1 MEKTQG
7 TGKTMMSDE
16 PPKHEWSGEERRGL
30 PIHIINYID
39 ARLHSVTDQFNGKI
53 DALSQEIYHL
63 TQSITSFIEKQDES
77 RHNCRVAVIEQCEKI
92 VDEAIPTHPD
102 NPDATP
108 AEKRKEHRKAHAS
121 WIRKVDEEM
130 EEWRALRKRVR
141 EWAAIGALG
150 LILLALWQYLLNGP
164 K

>member
-1 MEKTQG
+1 
-7 TGKTMMSDE
+7 MSDE
-16 PPKHEWSGEERRGL
+16 PKHWDGEERRGL

-39 ARLHSVTDQFNGKI
+39 ARLHDVTDQFNGKI
-53 DALSQEIYHL
+53 DALSQEVFHL
-63 TQSITSFIEKQDES
+63 TQSITSFLEKQDAARS
-77 RHNCRVAVIEQCEKI
+77 KCRDSVIESCEKM

-108 AEKRKEHRKAHAS
+108 AEKRREHRKAHAS

-130 EEWRALRKRVR
+130 EEWKAIRKRIK
-141 EWAAIGALG
+141 EWAVIGATG
-150 LILLALWQYLLNGP
+150 MILLALWQYLLQGP